1 MLALISCIS
10 KFVIRK
16 LPWSHQGDQSRRDD
30 ARRDLTTATATT
42 PNASCSLTLL
52 VHSHMPLF
60 LQVPPIPR
68 SSAASDES
76 ALSGVCGGGGG
87 TEGGGGGRGGMHR
100 QDRVRPRHV
109 RPKLSLPA
117 GDASAEEEERL
128 ACLYSALCG
137 MSSEQLRNEG
147 RVTGPATVTLDSG
160 FSTG

>member
-87 TEGGGGGRGGMHR
+87 TEGGGGGACGAGSTARTGSGRAMSAPSCRCQPAMRRRRRRSGSH
-100 QDRVRPRHV
+100 VCTRHSAAC
-109 RPKLSLPA
+109 RLSSSGTRA
-117 GDASAEEEERL
+117 G
-128 ACLYSALCG
+128 
-137 MSSEQLRNEG
+137 
-147 RVTGPATVTLDSG
+147 
-160 FSTG
+160 

>member
-87 TEGGGGGRGGMHR
+87 TEGGGACGAGCTARTGSGRAMSAPSCRCQPAMRRRRRRSGSH
-100 QDRVRPRHV
+100 VCTRHSAAC
-109 RPKLSLPA
+109 RLSSSGTRA
-117 GDASAEEEERL
+117 G
-128 ACLYSALCG
+128 
-137 MSSEQLRNEG
+137 
-147 RVTGPATVTLDSG
+147 
-160 FSTG
+160 